1 MNIYY
6 REIIGHI

>member
-6 REIIGHI
+6 QL

>member
-6 REIIGHI
+6 CY

>member
-6 REIIGHI
+6 

>member
-6 REIIGHI
+6 L